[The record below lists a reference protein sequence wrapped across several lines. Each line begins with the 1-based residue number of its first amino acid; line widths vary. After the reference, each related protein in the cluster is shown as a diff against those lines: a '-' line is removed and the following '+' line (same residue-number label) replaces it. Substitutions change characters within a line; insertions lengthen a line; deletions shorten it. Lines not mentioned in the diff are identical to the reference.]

1 MTNPLEISDETM
13 SLVMIHGLF
22 GSQRF
27 YAPSRRIAAVDVHA
41 PDLIGYGALKD
52 EVAEPITLAGQA
64 AHVVRYVREHVGA
77 PSVLLGHSV
86 GGAVAMLAAASAPD
100 LVRGVIN
107 VEGNF
112 TLDDAFWCRK
122 IAGLDAVAWQAEHAR
137 LVADP
142 EGWLRN
148 GGIAVTPQRLE
159 WARAALAN
167 QSRETIQAMAR
178 AVVAETGAPDFLSR
192 IRMVVERGTPLFM
205 LAGERSASGW
215 HAPDW
220 ARAAARSYVIQP
232 EVGHMMMLEDPD
244 GFCEIVGGMVARIAA

>member
-1 MTNPLEISDETM
+1 MNKAT

-22 GSQRF
+22 GSQSF
-27 YAPSRRIAAVDVHA
+27 YAPNRRIAAVDVLT

-52 EVAEPITLAGQA
+52 IAVEPVTLAGQA
-64 AHVVRYVREHVGA
+64 AHVIRYVQEHIGA

-100 LVRGVIN
+100 LVCGVIN

-122 IAGLDAVAWQAEHAR
+122 IAGLDAAAWQAEHTR
-137 LVADP
+137 VVADP
-142 EGWLRN
+142 EGWLKN
-148 GGIAVTPQRLE
+148 DGIAVTPQRLE
-159 WARAALAN
+159 WARTALAN
-167 QSRETIQAMAR
+167 QPRETIQAMAR

-192 IRMVVERGTPLFM
+192 IRTVVERGTPLFM

-215 HAPDW
+215 GAPDW
-220 ARAAARSYVIQP
+220 AHAAARSYVVQP
-232 EVGHMMMLEDPD
+232 GVGHMMMLEDPD
-244 GFCEIVGGMVARIAA
+244 GFCRIVGEMVAQITA